1 MIGRGGKTGGG
12 KLGGGKLGG
21 EKVLAQ
27 VTADDGTVVAGTRR
41 ALHLGERAVPWEQVE
56 AADWDA
62 DEFLLRVSE
71 VGSWGEVRPAHEFKV
86 SEPGRILELIRERV
100 TASVLLQRHIPIR
113 GRQGVRVI
121 ARRAP
126 GSSALVWML
135 EYDDGIDPDD
145 PGVRAA
151 AADAL
156 QRAQGDVGL

>member
-1 MIGRGGKTGGG
+1 MKGFGRAGR
-12 KLGGGKLGG
+12 LGG

-27 VTADDGTVVAGTRR
+27 VTADGGTVIAGTRR
-41 ALHLGERAVPWEQVE
+41 ALHLGERVLPWEQVE

-71 VGSWGEVRPAHEFKV
+71 VGSWGQVRRSYEFKV

-113 GRQGVRVI
+113 GKAGVRVI

-126 GSSALVWML
+126 GTTELSWMQ
-135 EYDDGIDPDD
+135 EYDEGIDPDD
-145 PGVRAA
+145 PTVVAA
-151 AADAL
+151 VAEAL
-156 QRAQGDVGL
+156 ERAQRDVGV